1 MEREEIKLG
10 NVVTLDDGR
19 KAKITL
25 VHPDFSFECDFITD
39 DQEVQKVKDEIQK
52 TEVEIQ
58 KSKIEPE
65 VKEEPKADEEKET
78 VKAEVKKEAPKKT
91 TKQAAKPVRKT
102 KK

>member
-39 DQEVQKVKDEIQK
+39 DQEVQEVKDEIQK
-52 TEVEIQ
+52 TE
-58 KSKIEPE
+58 IEPE

>member
-10 NVVTLDDGR
+10 NIVTLDDGR

-39 DQEVQKVKDEIQK
+39 DQEVQEVKDEIQK
-52 TEVEIQ
+52 NE
-58 KSKIEPE
+58 IEPE

-78 VKAEVKKEAPKKT
+78 IKAEVKKEAPKKT